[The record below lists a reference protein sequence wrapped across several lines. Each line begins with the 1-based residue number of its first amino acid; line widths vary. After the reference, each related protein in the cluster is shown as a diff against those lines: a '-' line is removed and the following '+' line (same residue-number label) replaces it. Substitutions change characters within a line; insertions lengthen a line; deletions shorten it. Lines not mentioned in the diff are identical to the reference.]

1 MSEKFS
7 LKWNDFQSNIS
18 KTFGSVRTEEYL
30 CDVTLVS
37 DDSRQVSAHKLV
49 LSACSEYFKDIFRK
63 NQKHNHLLLCLD
75 GITSNDLT
83 NVLDYIYNGEVLVFQ
98 DDLDRFLEMAQ
109 KFKLEGLLGSE
120 IQNEYK
126 PFHDSESIMKEDEIS
141 NEDSFNNIV
150 ESENKYF
157 QKSKQQ
163 VSKFD
168 GTVSMN
174 ENGSESSE
182 VKEKVAEYVEKSSDG
197 NYHCKI
203 CRKMCGMWL
212 TNARNHIETH
222 LEGLSFPCH
231 ICGKTYR
238 SRNTYK
244 AHFSKKRCVK

>member
-109 KFKLEGLLGSE
+109 KFKLDGLLGSE

-157 QKSKQQ
+157 QKSKQP
-163 VSKFD
+163 
-168 GTVSMN
+168 
-174 ENGSESSE
+174 
-182 VKEKVAEYVEKSSDG
+182 
-197 NYHCKI
+197 
-203 CRKMCGMWL
+203 L
-212 TNARNHIETH
+212 
-222 LEGLSFPCH
+222 
-231 ICGKTYR
+231 
-238 SRNTYK
+238 
-244 AHFSKKRCVK
+244 